1 MAFSASG
8 TDYDGFQRSR
18 DRADEGLTRA
28 LDAKGRAEKQARIKK
43 SGERS
48 GLQKLGSAVARGAA
62 AYYTGGLSET
72 MGGGDMI
79 DSAMLGTDSEGNA
92 VKNEYGG
99 LIKAGSGVYQGMKA
113 RKASDVAKKRAS
125 NLSDYNE
132 QVAMAEKVGK
142 YDPAEGLNML
152 TQAQDLRTLQQRQT
166 QKGEDA
172 SLWGWDNKFDDLGMT
187 PSQIKGQ
194 QVAQERQALQESRTS
209 DRENASGRGI
219 QELGKQ
225 REDRI
230 RMPTPS
236 NLPQQSV
243 KEGTSDEQELSPT
256 AERIA
261 REDAQKEKKLS
272 NIDREY
278 DKRILDKRGASF
290 APGSGISNA
299 ELEANNEGRNALIEA
314 QNKIPSYFEPSIG
327 KTYSEKEAEELSRR
341 DTDKAR
347 TGSMDDIAI
356 DSEGNRLTERYSGL
370 GGGLAQKWDSVAN
383 PEDAQLYFEHQQ
395 RQKEALDRER
405 ARTGGPMASEGRQRA
420 SSERPE
426 SRFKKRIL
434 HRQAL
439 DRISDAQLMDSL
451 KNIGGIN
458 A

>member
-1 MAFSASG
+1 
-8 TDYDGFQRSR
+8 
-18 DRADEGLTRA
+18 
-28 LDAKGRAEKQARIKK
+28 
-43 SGERS
+43 
-48 GLQKLGSAVARGAA
+48 
-62 AYYTGGLSET
+62 
-72 MGGGDMI
+72 
-79 DSAMLGTDSEGNA
+79 
-92 VKNEYGG
+92 
-99 LIKAGSGVYQGMKA
+99 
-113 RKASDVAKKRAS
+113 
-125 NLSDYNE
+125 
-132 QVAMAEKVGK
+132 
-142 YDPAEGLNML
+142 
-152 TQAQDLRTLQQRQT
+152 
-166 QKGEDA
+166 
-172 SLWGWDNKFDDLGMT
+172 MT

-256 AERIA
+256 AERIASERSRIRMPTPSNISKQSVEKRISDEQELSPLAERIA

>member
-261 REDAQKEKKLS
+261 SERSRIRMPTPSNISKQSVEKRISDEQELSPLAERIAREDAQKEKKLS

-278 DKRILDKRGASF
+278 DKRILDKRGAACS
-290 APGSGISNA
+290 P
-299 ELEANNEGRNALIEA
+299 
-314 QNKIPSYFEPSIG
+314 
-327 KTYSEKEAEELSRR
+327 
-341 DTDKAR
+341 
-347 TGSMDDIAI
+347 
-356 DSEGNRLTERYSGL
+356 
-370 GGGLAQKWDSVAN
+370 
-383 PEDAQLYFEHQQ
+383 
-395 RQKEALDRER
+395 
-405 ARTGGPMASEGRQRA
+405 
-420 SSERPE
+420 
-426 SRFKKRIL
+426 
-434 HRQAL
+434 
-439 DRISDAQLMDSL
+439 
-451 KNIGGIN
+451 
-458 A
+458 